1 MCMAESFTEYSIS
14 KLLMLPTDGKRQAT
28 CMTSIQLQNEHP
40 ETRNPD
46 ALRPSCSLTE
56 QREIHPQT
64 KLLRRSFNRQVKRR
78 GRFLHICTGLKGNRA
93 SGPIST
99 TVWDAEHRPRS
110 SSSERDACL
119 GWSPGSRTV
128 VVPPCLWFLSQVQPV
143 EEKNKGGHWNTFTLH
158 MFIQSSSHHPD
169 NCPPGQVT
177 LILLFQCFT
186 FTIVSRNV

>member
-1 MCMAESFTEYSIS
+1 MPALPRSCTAVVTLQRQPCFNPITTNPEITIQPFWTITEPFHLNLQQEQLYIMCMAESFTEYSIS

-28 CMTSIQLQNEHP
+28 CMMSIQLQNEHP

-99 TVWDAEHRPRS
+99 TV
-110 SSSERDACL
+110 
-119 GWSPGSRTV
+119 
-128 VVPPCLWFLSQVQPV
+128 
-143 EEKNKGGHWNTFTLH
+143 
-158 MFIQSSSHHPD
+158 
-169 NCPPGQVT
+169 
-177 LILLFQCFT
+177 
-186 FTIVSRNV
+186 